1 MPPIM
6 PQIITLLKILRPHQW
21 IKNLLVFVP
30 LIANRD
36 LFTPSL
42 VMQSL
47 LVFVIFC
54 LGASSVYI
62 VNDLLDIK
70 NDRKHPTKKFRPIP
84 AGKISIPLAV
94 IIAVL
99 LLAGGVFLSIWFFNN
114 ILGLLLLGY
123 FLLSLSYSL
132 WLKKI
137 AIIDIIILSLFYL
150 WRVMMGGVALDITIT
165 FWLVIFT
172 LFLFFSLSCVKRYIE
187 IYRAKNVAAYKN
199 IQGRGYSAGDDIFIM
214 LMGMASSFAA
224 VVILCLY
231 FHENASYHF
240 AYAYIIILLLWLNRL
255 WFLSHKNLVHD
266 DPLVFAVKDK
276 WSLLMFLLMGIL
288 VVIDMKIA
296 G

>member
-1 MPPIM
+1 M